1 MSLFSAINQSAAALQ
16 ASQLGLQVVGHNIA
30 NANTPGYIRQELE
43 LVPASSTRVGQVIV
57 GQGVLPK
64 GTHQVIDQ
72 ALAERMWSAST
83 AVAGGETLQSAYR
96 ELEDIVGG
104 LDDTGLGYQLTNFNE
119 ALHNLSNSPAD
130 PAARDLV
137 LLQASALT
145 SAINQA
151 YTDTQAAQV
160 RANAQIPALA
170 GNLNSITSRIAD
182 LNLEIMVLEGGR
194 SLSSDATGLR
204 DERYQL
210 LGELAQIVDINVQE
224 QANGSVSVFVGGDYL
239 LADANYREVYTAFD
253 ETTGGQEIRIK
264 ETDSPLQAKG
274 GTIGAAQ
281 TARDEVF
288 GAYLNDLDTFAGAL
302 ARTVNEVHSQGQ
314 GLQGNQQMTGT
325 VSVETGVPLERA
337 ELDFVPNN
345 GSFDIQVVDDQGQL
359 VSSHRIE
366 VQNLGIV
373 GDSTVNSIVE
383 QMNAI
388 DGLAAR
394 INGDGQI
401 ELEAESAG
409 VGFTFADDNS
419 GFLAAA
425 GLNTMFTGTG
435 ASDLAVN
442 DYLLQNPNLISV
454 SKGGVGNDTE
464 ALSELVDLIAQPSD
478 ALNGQS
484 LQAWQ
489 QQKVG
494 AIAQSV
500 SLQRASTE
508 GNADFYATLEAQH
521 LSIVGVNLDEEAIKL
536 IGYQRAFQASSRVIA
551 TASEMLDLLVSL

>member
-1 MSLFSAINQSAAALQ
+1 MSLFSSINQSAAALQ

-43 LVPASSTRVGQVIV
+43 LAPATSTRVGQVIV
-57 GQGVLPK
+57 GQGVLPR
-64 GTHQVIDQ
+64 GTRQIIDQ

-83 AVAGGETLQSAYR
+83 AVAGGETLASAYR
-96 ELEDIVGG
+96 ELEDMVGG
-104 LDDTGLGYQLTNFNE
+104 LDDTGLGNQLTKFNE

-137 LLQASALT
+137 LLQANALT
-145 SAINQA
+145 GAINQA
-151 YTDTQAAQV
+151 YTDAQAAKV
-160 RANAQIPALA
+160 RANAQIPAQA
-170 GNLNSITSRIAD
+170 ENLNSLTSRIAD

-204 DERYQL
+204 DERYNL
-210 LGELAQIVDINVQE
+210 LEQMAKIVDINVQE
-224 QANGSVSVFVGGDYL
+224 QATGSVSVFVGGDYL
-239 LADANYREVYTAFD
+239 ISESNYREVYTAFD
-253 ETTGGQEIRIK
+253 QVSNGQEIRIK

-274 GTIGAAQ
+274 GTLGASQ
-281 TARDEVF
+281 IARDEIF
-288 GAYLNDLDTFAGAL
+288 GAYLKDLDTFAVSL
-302 ARTVNEVHSQGQ
+302 SRIVNEVHSQGQ
-314 GLQGNQQMTGT
+314 GLRGNQQMTGT

-337 ELDFVPNN
+337 ELSFVPDN
-345 GSFDIQVVDDQGQL
+345 GSFDVQVLDDDGQL
-359 VSSHRIE
+359 VSSTRIT

-388 DGLAAR
+388 DGLSAR

-401 ELEAESAG
+401 EIDASSAG
-409 VGFTFADDNS
+409 VSFTFSEDNS

-435 ASDLAVN
+435 AQDLAVN
-442 DYLLQNPNLISV
+442 DYLLANPDLLSV
-454 SKGGVGNDTE
+454 SKGGVGNDTA
-464 ALSELVDLIAQPSD
+464 ALSELVDLIAKPSD
-478 ALNGQS
+478 VLNGQS

-489 QQKVG
+489 QQKTG

-500 SLQRASTE
+500 SLQRSSLQ
-508 GNADFYATLEAQH
+508 GNTDFYSTLQAQH
-521 LSIVGVNLDEEAIKL
+521 LSITGVNLDEEAIKL